1 LVYFLFFCFEVDMN
15 AVIIY
20 GPPAAGK
27 LTVATE
33 LANRTRYK
41 LFHNHLSI
49 DCVKPVFDFGTPP
62 FLRLIELIR
71 LETIAE
77 AAREK
82 VDVIHTFVYAFGED
96 DEYFAGM
103 IAAAEDNGGTVHL
116 VLLRC
121 ERDELKRRIANE
133 SRVRI
138 GKLVKPGSVDESLER
153 YDLLSPLPGR
163 ETLIID
169 TTATPPHAAAELI
182 IEHFG
187 LTAEQTIGE

>member
-1 LVYFLFFCFEVDMN
+1 MNLVV
-15 AVIIY
+15 IY

-33 LANRTRYK
+33 LAERTNYR
-41 LFHNHLSI
+41 LFHNHFSI
-49 DCVKPVFDFGTPP
+49 DCVKPVFDFGTLP

-71 LETIAE
+71 IETIAE
-77 AAREK
+77 AARAN
-82 VDVIHTFVYAFGED
+82 VDVIHTFVYALGED
-96 DEYFAGM
+96 DDYFARL
-103 IAAAEDNGGTVHL
+103 IAAAEASGGQVHL

-138 GKLVKPGSVDESLER
+138 GKLTDPDSVDESQER

-163 ETLIID
+163 ETLILD
-169 TTATPPHAAAELI
+169 TTRLAPAEAARLI
-182 IEHFG
+182 IENFD
-187 LTAEQTIGE
+187 LIKNIGE